1 MDSSNKKRVAIIGAG
16 PSGLAACKHALAKG
30 FVPVIF
36 DSGAS
41 VGGVWTRTLA
51 STKLQTPAA
60 AFQFSDFPWPAGT
73 SEFPSHDQVLGYLT
87 AYARKFGVLECV
99 KLGCKVVGA
108 EYSGASEKE
117 VTAWDRWSGNGEAF
131 GDGSGEWHLT
141 VEHIES
147 GSIQKYEFDFL
158 IVCVGRYG
166 VTKIPTFP
174 PNKGPEVFH
183 GKVLH
188 AQDYSHLEDHD
199 AAELIRGK
207 RVVVVG
213 SGKSGLDTAAECA
226 EANGSKYPCT
236 LIYRTANWMVDHK
249 LTWGLNVSKRT
260 TTRLAEL
267 MVHKP
272 EEGFALS
279 LLATLLTPLRWLL
292 STVTE
297 TYYKMHI
304 PMRKNGM
311 VPDCTI
317 SQSLL
322 GWKLGLL
329 PDRFYDLVDE
339 GSLVLNKCDSFSFCA
354 DGLVLDSGKRVEAD
368 VVILATGFNPDQ
380 LLRSVFTSPWVRDIV
395 SGASSDTMLPLYRN
409 IVHPR
414 IPQMAIVG
422 YLESRA
428 TIYPYEM
435 MSKWVAH
442 LLDGTVRLPSVKDM
456 EKSVGEWAL
465 WGQGARRRSGS
476 LFLKSCIATV
486 TTWYHDQLC
495 RDMGYSARRKK
506 GFVAELME
514 PYGPTDYADI
524 Q

>member
-60 AFQFSDFPWPAGT
+60 AFQSLRLPLAGGHVGVP
-73 SEFPSHDQVLGYLT
+73 EPRPSAG
-87 AYARKFGVLECV
+87 
-99 KLGCKVVGA
+99 
-108 EYSGASEKE
+108 YSGASEKE

-158 IVCVGRYG
+158 IVCVGR
-166 VTKIPTFP
+166 TTRTW
-174 PNKGPEVFH
+174 
-183 GKVLH
+183 
-188 AQDYSHLEDHD
+188 EDHD

-395 SGASSDTMLPLYRN
+395 SGASSDTMLPLYRQVDSLLLIITSFFIFAIQYSIDFATLLLLTRKVVVDICRN